1 MKKVLAGILA
11 ILMALS
17 LAACGRKTEADLVN
31 DAMKRFDALQ
41 NGELTVT
48 VTLSSEQGI
57 VEGFDAVTKETLT
70 FVRDGG
76 KTDAA
81 YHAETTFAGGETV
94 LSEMKMQGGKVYSL
108 VEGAWQEQGDAGG
121 SFAPFGGRLKNGI
134 AVVTTTEW
142 DTGTE
147 YTFEMNEKALA
158 DLNKQAPEGQQ
169 VLESSA
175 TYLVNPEGLLVGQR
189 VTSRASVTV
198 DGKTDQLFSE
208 TETTLTAWN
217 QPDVTIE

>member
-1 MKKVLAGILA
+1 MAG
-11 ILMALS
+11 
-17 LAACGRKTEADLVN
+17 
-31 DAMKRFDALQ
+31 
-41 NGELTVT
+41 
-48 VTLSSEQGI
+48 
-57 VEGFDAVTKETLT
+57 
-70 FVRDGG
+70 
-76 KTDAA
+76 
-81 YHAETTFAGGETV
+81 AGGR
-94 LSEMKMQGGKVYSL
+94 
-108 VEGAWQEQGDAGG
+108 GG

-189 VTSRASVTV
+189 VTSRARVTV

>member
-1 MKKVLAGILA
+1 MKKVLAGLLA
-11 ILMALS
+11 ALMAFS

-31 DAMKRFDALQ
+31 DAMKRFDALE
-41 NGELTVT
+41 NGALEVT
-48 VTLSSEQGI
+48 VALSSEQGL

-70 FVRDGG
+70 FVRSGRQ
-76 KTDAA
+76 TDAL
-81 YHAETTFAGGETV
+81 YRSETTMEGETIV
-94 LSEMKMQGGKVYSL
+94 SEMKMQDGKVYAL
-108 VEGAWQEQGDAGG
+108 VEGAWQEQGEAGG

-175 TYLVNPEGLLVGQR
+175 TYLVNNEGLLVSQR
-189 VTSRASVTV
+189 VASRASVTV
-198 DGKTDQLFSE
+198 DGKSDVLLSE

>member
-11 ILMALS
+11 MLMALS
-17 LAACGRKTEADLVN
+17 LAACGQKTEADLVN
-31 DAMKRFDALQ
+31 DAMERFDNLE
-41 NGELTVT
+41 NGELAVT
-48 VTLSSEQGI
+48 VTLSSEEGI
-57 VEGFDAVTKETLT
+57 IEGFDAVTEEALT
-70 FVRDGG
+70 FVRSGRQ
-76 KTDAA
+76 TDAV
-81 YHAETTFAGGETV
+81 YRSETTMEGETIV
-94 LSEMKMQGGKVYSL
+94 TEMKMQGGKVYSL
-108 VEGAWQEQGDAGG
+108 VGGAWQEQGEAGG

-142 DTGTE
+142 STGTE

-158 DLNKQAPEGQQ
+158 ELNKKAPEGQQ

-175 TYLVNPEGLLVGQR
+175 TYLVNPEGLLVSQR

-198 DGKTDQLFSE
+198 DGKSDVLFSE

>member
-70 FVRDGG
+70 FVRDGRH
-76 KTDAA
+76 TDALYRSDTA
-81 YHAETTFAGGETV
+81 MGDETV
-94 LSEMKMQGGKVYSL
+94 VTEMKMQGGKVYSL

-189 VTSRASVTV
+189 VTSRARVTV

>member
-31 DAMKRFDALQ
+31 DAMERFDALQ

-57 VEGFDAVTKETLT
+57 VTKETLT
-70 FVRDGG
+70 FVRDGRQ
-76 KTDAA
+76 TDAL
-81 YHAETTFAGGETV
+81 YRSETAMGDETV
-94 LSEMKMQGGKVYSL
+94 VTEMKMQGGKVYSL

>member
-31 DAMKRFDALQ
+31 DAMERFDALQ

-70 FVRDGG
+70 FVRDGRQ
-76 KTDAA
+76 TDAL
-81 YHAETTFAGGETV
+81 YRSETAMGDETV
-94 LSEMKMQGGKVYSL
+94 VTEMKMQGGKVYSL

-134 AVVTTTEW
+134 AVVTT
-142 DTGTE
+142 TE